1 MEVYFRS
8 LVQHKDDDKV
18 EQYINFR
25 EHVFRWLNFWTTV
38 ARALFTVHYYGQLAQ
53 QIRHSAIN

>member
-25 EHVFRWLNFWTTV
+25 ERVFR
-38 ARALFTVHYYGQLAQ
+38 
-53 QIRHSAIN
+53 